1 MNPSKVDSDDAR
13 GRSVTPSLRDVRVCD
28 LTQNLAGPLCAQIL
42 GDLGADIIKVE
53 APGGDPGRAWGP
65 PFWGADSTLFLSAN
79 RNKRSVILDLKK
91 AEGREILHRIA
102 GESDVLVQS
111 ARVGV
116 PERLEYDYESIR
128 ALREDI
134 IYMSIT
140 AYGDRGPLRE
150 LPGYDPLMQAFSGI
164 MSVTGHPE
172 TPPARVGG
180 SVVDFGTGMWATIAI
195 LSALRTREATGRGAK
210 LDAALLDTAVGWVS
224 YHLIGYFAT
233 GQVPG
238 PMGSAMDSIVPYQAY
253 RTADGSVMI
262 SGGSDRIFVRLC
274 DALGLS
280 ELAEDSR
287 FLTNRDRVEN
297 RAELSELLE
306 SQTERYS
313 TEDLLEL
320 MHDHAVPCSPIQNM
334 AEVAAH
340 PQVVEA
346 GLLPM
351 ASHPEIAN
359 YQEVALPLR
368 MDGERPRGDRPP
380 PSAGEH
386 TSEILTELG
395 YTEEEVQGF
404 IERGVAFES
413 S

>member
-1 MNPSKVDSDDAR
+1 M
-13 GRSVTPSLRDVRVCD
+13 TPSLRDVRVCD

-42 GDLGADIIKVE
+42 GDLGADVIKVE

-79 RNKRSVILDLKK
+79 RNKRSIILDLKTP
-91 AEGREILHRIA
+91 EGRGILHRIA
-102 GESDVLVQS
+102 GESDVLIQS
-111 ARVGV
+111 ARLGV

-134 IYMSIT
+134 IYMSIS
-140 AYGDRGPLRE
+140 AYGDRGPMRE

-164 MSVTGHPE
+164 MSVTGNPGA
-172 TPPARVGG
+172 PPARVGG

-195 LSALRTREATGRGAK
+195 LDALRTRDATGRGAK

-224 YHLIGYFAT
+224 YHLMGYFAT

-238 PMGSAMDSIVPYQAY
+238 PMGSAMDSIVPYQAFQ
-253 RTADGSVMI
+253 TADGSVMI

-280 ELAEDSR
+280 ELAGDSR
-287 FLTNRDRVEN
+287 FLTNPDRVAN
-297 RAELSELLE
+297 RAELSDLIE
-306 SQTERYS
+306 SRTKRHS
-313 TEDLLEL
+313 TEDLLKL
-320 MHDHAVPCSPIQNM
+320 MHEHAVPCSPIQNM
-334 AEVAAH
+334 AEVAAD
-340 PQVVEA
+340 PQVAEA

-351 ASHPEIAN
+351 AIHPDISN
-359 YQEVALPLR
+359 YRDVALPLR
-368 MDGERPRGDRPP
+368 VDGERPRGVRPP
-380 PSAGEH
+380 PRAGEH
-386 TSEILTELG
+386 TSEILAESG
-395 YTEEEVQGF
+395 YTEEEVHGF
-404 IERGVAFES
+404 LEGAVAFES

>member
-1 MNPSKVDSDDAR
+1 M
-13 GRSVTPSLRDVRVCD
+13 TPSLHDVRVCD
-28 LTQNLAGPLCAQIL
+28 LTQNLAGPFCAQIL
-42 GDLGADIIKVE
+42 GDLGADVIKVE

-91 AEGREILHRIA
+91 AEGRKILHRIA

-134 IYMSIT
+134 IYMSIS

-224 YHLIGYFAT
+224 YHLLGYFAT
-233 GQVPG
+233 GRVPG

-280 ELAEDSR
+280 ELGEDSR
-287 FLTNRDRVEN
+287 FLTNPDRVEN

-306 SQTERYS
+306 SQTKRYS
-313 TEDLLEL
+313 TEGLLEL

-351 ASHPEIAN
+351 ASHPEVSN
-359 YQEVALPLR
+359 YRDVALPLR
-368 MDGERPRGDRPP
+368 VDGERPRGVRPP

-395 YTEEEVQGF
+395 YTEEEIRGF
-404 IERGVAFES
+404 LERSVAFES